1 MVLTTDTEMT
11 VMLANDIVDIFLE
24 PECICIPANEIVKVM
39 RSAVT
44 TMLCSNKLTFD
55 IATKYISVSPW
66 KVDKTLPI
74 VIDDIFEDGIINWGR
89 IITLY
94 TLVASLSIAC
104 KEKHIQYRAEDIA
117 TLVTDYVNK
126 DKIHSWIMQNGGW
139 NGFKSSFPLDR
150 KVNRLLNNAYWVIGS
165 IGIIGFVFYI
175 YKKIY

>member
-1 MVLTTDTEMT
+1 MNNSNIKNRLKTLAYWLAGGALVFGLMKVLQTWPNFGM
-11 VMLANDIVDIFLE
+11 
-24 PECICIPANEIVKVM
+24 
-39 RSAVT
+39 S
-44 TMLCSNKLTFD
+44 
-55 IATKYISVSPW
+55 
-66 KVDKTLPI
+66 DKTLLI
-74 VIDDIFEDGIINWGR
+74 VIDGIFEDGIINWGR

-150 KVNRLLNNAYWVIGS
+150 KVNRLLNKAYWVIGS